1 MKIINPKTFLF
12 SVTQKYCSYARSE
25 KLTVEYKYDY
35 EIHDF
40 FVQLLKIQYL
50 HHISDGV
57 RKNHQ
62 TKSFSVG

>member
-1 MKIINPKTFLF
+1 MINPKTFRF
-12 SVTQKYCSYARSE
+12 SVNQKYCSYARSE

-40 FVQLLKIQYL
+40 FVQYTKNSVLTG
-50 HHISDGV
+50 ISDGV

-62 TKSFSVG
+62 TKSISVG